1 MYCPQCGT
9 QNDDNA
15 FRCIKCQEIIQSMPI
30 QPQRPVIDDSP
41 AMRMILPVGRSG
53 LAIAAG
59 YVGLFSVLCVP
70 APIALILG
78 ILAVIDIRRHPEKH
92 GMGRAVFA
100 LIMGG
105 MWRNLTADTA
115 SRCAC
120 SDCPQLSCAS
130 DSGYSFLLRSIWN
143 CRHSLRSTG
152 QRQAGCGGLCR
163 RR

>member
-9 QNDDNA
+9 ENDDNA
-15 FRCIKCQEIIQSMPI
+15 FRCIKCREIIQPMPI
-30 QPQRPVIDDSP
+30 QPQRPAIDDSP

-59 YVGLFSVLCVP
+59 YVGLFAVLLVP

-105 MWRNLTADTA
+105 IFSILMFIFI
-115 SRCAC
+115 
-120 SDCPQLSCAS
+120 LSAAL
-130 DSGYSFLLRSIWN
+130 G
-143 CRHSLRSTG
+143 
-152 QRQAGCGGLCR
+152 
-163 RR
+163 

>member
-1 MYCPQCGT
+1 MYCPRCGT

-15 FRCIKCQEIIQSMPI
+15 FRCIKCGEVIQLMPI
-30 QPQRPVIDDSP
+30 QPPRKAIDDSA

-59 YVGLFSVLCVP
+59 YAGLFSVLCLP

-78 ILAVIDIRRHPEKH
+78 ILAIIDIKRHPEKH

-105 MWRNLTADTA
+105 LF
-115 SRCAC
+115 SILLFVFI
-120 SDCPQLSCAS
+120 LSAAL
-130 DSGYSFLLRSIWN
+130 G
-143 CRHSLRSTG
+143 
-152 QRQAGCGGLCR
+152 
-163 RR
+163 